1 MSRIAALVTCVGVLA
16 LCALVAAAGRQ
27 AGRGRPHDIG
37 AAAPETSRAAPDITV
52 FPDGRGL
59 PDGRGTVVEGRAVYA
74 ARCAA
79 CHGARGEGTSSSP
92 RLVGGRD
99 TLHTPEPVLTVGSY
113 WPYAT
118 TLWDYNRRAMPYQRP
133 GSLTVPEVYAVTA
146 YLLHLNGL
154 VAEDA
159 ALDQRTLPEVRMPNR
174 DGFVAD
180 ARPDVKPRR

>member
-1 MSRIAALVTCVGVLA
+1 M
-16 LCALVAAAGRQ
+16 
-27 AGRGRPHDIG
+27 
-37 AAAPETSRAAPDITV
+37 
-52 FPDGRGL
+52 
-59 PDGRGTVVEGRAVYA
+59 
-74 ARCAA
+74 
-79 CHGARGEGTSSSP
+79 
-92 RLVGGRD
+92 
-99 TLHTPEPVLTVGSY
+99 LTVGSY

-174 DGFVAD
+174 DGFAAD
-180 ARPDVKPRR
+180 ARPDVKPHR